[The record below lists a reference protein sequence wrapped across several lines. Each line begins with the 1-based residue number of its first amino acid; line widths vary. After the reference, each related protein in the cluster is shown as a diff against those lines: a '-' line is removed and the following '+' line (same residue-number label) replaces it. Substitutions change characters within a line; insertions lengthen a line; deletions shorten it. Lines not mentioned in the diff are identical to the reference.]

1 MNIDTTTHLAS
12 PDLLNALQ
20 SRRSVPSRQLA
31 SPGPDEA
38 TQLRLLQ
45 AAARVPDHGKLV
57 PFRFLRISGDA
68 RHALGELLAARTL
81 QLDPH
86 APLAAVE
93 KDRARFSHAPLIIT
107 VIARLTANHKV
118 PEQEQLLTAGSV
130 CFALLQAAQAFGFGA
145 QWLSGWAAYDPVITA
160 RLGLSPQEKIAGF
173 IHIGTSRLEVPERER
188 PAAAALLQDWSPHA

>member
-1 MNIDTTTHLAS
+1 MNNDTSPNLVS

-20 SRRSVPSRQLA
+20 ARRSVPSKQLG

-38 TQLRLLQ
+38 TQLRMLQ

-86 APLAAVE
+86 APSAAVE

-107 VIARLTANHKV
+107 VVARLTANHKV
-118 PEQEQLLTAGSV
+118 PEQE
-130 CFALLQAAQAFGFGA
+130 
-145 QWLSGWAAYDPVITA
+145 
-160 RLGLSPQEKIAGF
+160 
-173 IHIGTSRLEVPERER
+173 
-188 PAAAALLQDWSPHA
+188 